1 MARINQKFIESYL
14 YSRILEVLKILNE
27 VGSALDSSEKDL
39 KEEIKGIIQQITRL
53 EI

>member
-14 YSRILEVLKILNE
+14 YNRLLEAVQVLNG
-27 VGSALDSSEKDL
+27 VSDALDSSEKEL
-39 KEEIKGIIQQITRL
+39 KKELKGIIQQITRL

>member
-14 YSRILEVLKILNE
+14 YHRILEAIKLLNE
-27 VGSALDSSEKDL
+27 VGSALDSSEKEL
-39 KEEIKGIIQQITRL
+39 KEELKGIIQQITRL